1 MLDLNKPLETQ
12 SGKPISIISFEG
24 PVKDFPVV
32 GYVKGSEVIRIWS
45 KEGQL
50 RGAKPDSDL
59 NITNSPPLP
68 AYELEVTDG
77 HSKVLAVLKV
87 IPMEDRIEVV
97 SLNGVSLFKD
107 GEDIGKPRSPTVF
120 REGGTVHPKEATGMV
135 SHPQAPQGGLAT
147 AFFNQIKSG
156 SADDVLEGD
165 VN

>member
-12 SGKPISIISFEG
+12 SGKPISIISFGG
-24 PVKDFPVV
+24 PVKDFPIV

-68 AYELEVTDG
+68 EYELEVTDG
-77 HSKVLAVLKV
+77 HSKVLAVLRV

-107 GEDIGKPRSPTVF
+107 GMDIGNPKSPIALRSMASPREVVP
-120 REGGTVHPKEATGMV
+120 MV
-135 SHPQAPQGGLAT
+135 THPQAPQGGLAT
-147 AFFNQIKSG
+147 AFFNQIKSSSVG
-156 SADDVLEGD
+156 DVLEGD
-165 VN
+165 MN